1 MKPKSYLFL
10 FFLGLILVFIL
21 GVRYGQQVEKTNKA
35 INYFLSITPLPRR
48 IPPIAGEGGPISP
61 TPFKY
66 ATSESKIWK
75 IKFTYPSF
83 LKIKEDP
90 TNSAI
95 LIEP

>member
-10 FFLGLILVFIL
+10 FFLGLIVVFIL
-21 GVRYGQQVEKTNKA
+21 GVRYGQQVEKTNKV
-35 INYFLSITPLPRR
+35 INYVLSITPTKIL
-48 IPPIAGEGGPISP
+48 SP

-90 TNSAI
+90 TKSAV